1 MKAHQPK
8 TALFWA
14 DVERKS
20 QEYPVT
26 QADYEEWRSNPVTM
40 ALYDD
45 LEFETLKSQSDLATN
60 AGLTSYELVS
70 AQKIC
75 SGMTVMLENVFSWRP
90 EGIELE
96 DDYDS

>member
-45 LEFETLKSQSDLATN
+45 LEKLTLLSQTTLGS
-60 AGLTSYELVS
+60 LTSADPSVVFG
-70 AQKIC
+70 AQQQML
-75 SGMTVMLENVFSWRP
+75 GLMTTVESVFEWAP
-90 EGIELE
+90 EGVELE
-96 DDYDS
+96 DEDDS